1 MKTKA
6 LHVSRVHTKQLSHLV
21 PRFRLQEFDSRDPCC
36 LEVVWKNWK
45 PTNSLRR
52 LEPEC
57 NGCAGDTVVSGR
69 LLFKAQEMETAA
81 ENVFGQQAKFS
92 ECF

>member
-36 LEVVWKNWK
+36 LEKLFGKTGNQQIPFGGWNPNATDVQE
-45 PTNSLRR
+45 TRLCQAGSFSRR
-52 LEPEC
+52 
-57 NGCAGDTVVSGR
+57 
-69 LLFKAQEMETAA
+69 K
-81 ENVFGQQAKFS
+81 K
-92 ECF
+92 